1 MSLMK
6 KKKKKKK
13 RRLTANNNWIA
24 KMLPTR
30 LALALR
36 RPLTHWFGNRIIKM
50 FYKTASLIFPGILY
64 DKSKKIQETKI
75 WS

>member
-1 MSLMK
+1 
-6 KKKKKKK
+6 
-13 RRLTANNNWIA
+13 
-24 KMLPTR
+24 MLPTR

-64 DKSKKIQETKI
+64 DKSKKFKKLKFDHSNSLKVCCWEKNTNVYTTDQKEIG
-75 WS
+75 